1 MSKGGGGGGV
11 QESTVTQT
19 NLPEYARP
27 YFEDMLKRSV
37 YESTRPYEAFPGQRI
52 ADFTDAE
59 RAGMAGFQ
67 EMAGMG
73 SPEQIRTAT
82 DIATQVGYQDIG
94 SGMDI
99 ARTFSPEM
107 QRSDY
112 DASRIGSDYQAGYL
126 GPGYQGGQRGVGYRA
141 GSFDPGYQAGEL
153 DQGYQAAGLESG
165 YQAGAFDPGYEASV
179 QRSGYR
185 AGRVDQGP
193 GFEAGTVADPETLE
207 RYMNPYQQ
215 LVTDIEKREARKQ
228 SEIQGSAIEQQA
240 AQAGGLGGYREAIM
254 QSEREKN
261 LSEQLQDIQSRGGQA
276 AFAQAQKAFEADRAA
291 RLEEGKFGLQSS
303 QQLEQARQQQE
314 RFRQSSFQAGEQAK
328 QKAAELGL
336 SAEQQEQAARQAQEK
351 FRQDAFSKTESG
363 KALEQKLDQASF
375 EAGEKAKQEAAKLG
389 LTSQQQEDA
398 ARQAQEKFRQGA
410 EGQQIQA
417 FQAGERARQEA
428 AKLGLSAQ
436 QQEDAARQ
444 AQERFR
450 QGAEGQQIQAFQAGE
465 RAKQEAARLGLS
477 AQQQEDAAKRAQET
491 FRQQQFQQNEQL
503 RLAQAKEE
511 RAVFEA
517 TERARQEA
525 ARLGLSGQEIQE
537 RALQAENDARMRAR
551 AENAQL
557 QETRARLGLA
567 GLGAD
572 QAGMAQRLEAAGLL
586 GRLGTDEQRMAI
598 ERLRNLQASGEI
610 DRNLTQRG
618 LDMGYQDFLR
628 QQAYPRE
635 QLAFF
640 SSLLQGLPIQPGSQT
655 TTFGGP
661 SQTERLLG
669 AGIGGVGLYNA
680 MR

>member
-52 ADFTDAE
+52 ADFTPAE

-73 SPEQIRTAT
+73 SPQQIKTAT

-126 GPGYQGGQRGVGYRA
+126 GPGYQAGQRGVGYRA

-291 RLEEGKFGLQSS
+291 RLQEGKFGLEAS

-336 SAEQQEQAARQAQEK
+336 SAEKQEEAARQAQEK
-351 FRQDAFSKTESG
+351 FRQDAFSKTEAG
-363 KALEQKLDQASF
+363 RALEQKLDQASF
-375 EAGEKAKQEAAKLG
+375 EAGERAKQEAAK
-389 LTSQQQEDA
+389 
-398 ARQAQEKFRQGA
+398 
-410 EGQQIQA
+410 
-417 FQAGERARQEA
+417 
-428 AKLGLSAQ
+428 
-436 QQEDAARQ
+436 
-444 AQERFR
+444 
-450 QGAEGQQIQAFQAGE
+450 
-465 RAKQEAARLGLS
+465 LGLS

>member
-52 ADFTDAE
+52 ADFTPAE

-67 EMAGMG
+67 EMAGRG

-126 GPGYQGGQRGVGYRA
+126 GPGYQAGQRGVGYRA

-336 SAEQQEQAARQAQEK
+336 SAEKQEEAARQAQEK
-351 FRQDAFSKTESG
+351 FRQDAFSKTEAG
-363 KALEQKLDQASF
+363 RALEQKLDQASF
-375 EAGEKAKQEAAKLG
+375 EAGEK
-389 LTSQQQEDA
+389 
-398 ARQAQEKFRQGA
+398 
-410 EGQQIQA
+410 
-417 FQAGERARQEA
+417 
-428 AKLGLSAQ
+428 
-436 QQEDAARQ
+436 
-444 AQERFR
+444 
-450 QGAEGQQIQAFQAGE
+450 
-465 RAKQEAARLGLS
+465 AKQEAARLGLS

-517 TERARQEA
+517 GERARQEA

>member
-1 MSKGGGGGGV
+1 MSKGGGGGGGV

-52 ADFTDAE
+52 ADFTPAE

-126 GPGYQGGQRGVGYRA
+126 GPGYRARQRGVGYRA

-291 RLEEGKFGLQSS
+291 RLQEGKFGLEASK
-303 QQLEQARQQQE
+303 QLEQARQQQE

-336 SAEQQEQAARQAQEK
+336 SAEKQEEAARQAQEK
-351 FRQDAFSKTESG
+351 FRQDAFSKTEAG
-363 KALEQKLDQASF
+363 RALEQKLDQASF
-375 EAGEKAKQEAAKLG
+375 EAGEK
-389 LTSQQQEDA
+389 
-398 ARQAQEKFRQGA
+398 
-410 EGQQIQA
+410 
-417 FQAGERARQEA
+417 
-428 AKLGLSAQ
+428 
-436 QQEDAARQ
+436 
-444 AQERFR
+444 
-450 QGAEGQQIQAFQAGE
+450 
-465 RAKQEAARLGLS
+465 AKQEAARLGLS

>member
-52 ADFTDAE
+52 ADFTPAE

-73 SPEQIRTAT
+73 SPQQIKTAT

-126 GPGYQGGQRGVGYRA
+126 GPGYQAGQRGVGYRA

-291 RLEEGKFGLQSS
+291 RLQEGKFGLEASK
-303 QQLEQARQQQE
+303 QLEQARQQQE

-336 SAEQQEQAARQAQEK
+336 SAEKQEEAARQAQEK
-351 FRQDAFSKTESG
+351 FRQDAFSKTEAG
-363 KALEQKLDQASF
+363 RALEQKLDQASF
-375 EAGEKAKQEAAKLG
+375 EAGERAKQEAAK
-389 LTSQQQEDA
+389 
-398 ARQAQEKFRQGA
+398 
-410 EGQQIQA
+410 
-417 FQAGERARQEA
+417 
-428 AKLGLSAQ
+428 
-436 QQEDAARQ
+436 
-444 AQERFR
+444 
-450 QGAEGQQIQAFQAGE
+450 
-465 RAKQEAARLGLS
+465 LGLS

>member
-52 ADFTDAE
+52 ADFTPAE

-126 GPGYQGGQRGVGYRA
+126 GPGYQAGQRGVGYRA

-291 RLEEGKFGLQSS
+291 RLQEGKFGLEASK
-303 QQLEQARQQQE
+303 QLEQARQQQE

-336 SAEQQEQAARQAQEK
+336 SAEKQEEAARQAQEK
-351 FRQDAFSKTESG
+351 FRQDAFSKTEAG
-363 KALEQKLDQASF
+363 RALEQKLDQASF
-375 EAGEKAKQEAAKLG
+375 EAGERAKQEAAK
-389 LTSQQQEDA
+389 
-398 ARQAQEKFRQGA
+398 
-410 EGQQIQA
+410 
-417 FQAGERARQEA
+417 
-428 AKLGLSAQ
+428 
-436 QQEDAARQ
+436 
-444 AQERFR
+444 
-450 QGAEGQQIQAFQAGE
+450 
-465 RAKQEAARLGLS
+465 LGLS

>member
-1 MSKGGGGGGV
+1 MSKGGGGGGGV

-126 GPGYQGGQRGVGYRA
+126 GPGYQAGQRGVGYRA

-291 RLEEGKFGLQSS
+291 RLQEGKFGLEAS

-336 SAEQQEQAARQAQEK
+336 SAEKQEEAARQAQEK
-351 FRQDAFSKTESG
+351 FRQDAFSKTEAG
-363 KALEQKLDQASF
+363 RALEQKLDQASF
-375 EAGEKAKQEAAKLG
+375 EAGERAKQEAAK
-389 LTSQQQEDA
+389 
-398 ARQAQEKFRQGA
+398 
-410 EGQQIQA
+410 
-417 FQAGERARQEA
+417 
-428 AKLGLSAQ
+428 
-436 QQEDAARQ
+436 
-444 AQERFR
+444 
-450 QGAEGQQIQAFQAGE
+450 
-465 RAKQEAARLGLS
+465 LGLS

-610 DRNLTQRG
+610 ERNLTQRG

>member
-52 ADFTDAE
+52 ADFTPAE

-126 GPGYQGGQRGVGYRA
+126 GPGYQAGQRGVGYRA

-291 RLEEGKFGLQSS
+291 RLQEGKFGLEAS

-336 SAEQQEQAARQAQEK
+336 SAEKQEEAARQAQEK
-351 FRQDAFSKTESG
+351 FRQDAFSKTEAG
-363 KALEQKLDQASF
+363 RALEQKLDQASF
-375 EAGEKAKQEAAKLG
+375 EAGEK
-389 LTSQQQEDA
+389 
-398 ARQAQEKFRQGA
+398 
-410 EGQQIQA
+410 
-417 FQAGERARQEA
+417 
-428 AKLGLSAQ
+428 
-436 QQEDAARQ
+436 
-444 AQERFR
+444 
-450 QGAEGQQIQAFQAGE
+450 
-465 RAKQEAARLGLS
+465 AKQEAARLGLS

>member
-1 MSKGGGGGGV
+1 
-11 QESTVTQT
+11 
-19 NLPEYARP
+19 
-27 YFEDMLKRSV
+27 
-37 YESTRPYEAFPGQRI
+37 
-52 ADFTDAE
+52 
-59 RAGMAGFQ
+59 
-67 EMAGMG
+67 
-73 SPEQIRTAT
+73 
-82 DIATQVGYQDIG
+82 
-94 SGMDI
+94 
-99 ARTFSPEM
+99 
-107 QRSDY
+107 
-112 DASRIGSDYQAGYL
+112 
-126 GPGYQGGQRGVGYRA
+126 
-141 GSFDPGYQAGEL
+141 
-153 DQGYQAAGLESG
+153 
-165 YQAGAFDPGYEASV
+165 
-179 QRSGYR
+179 
-185 AGRVDQGP
+185 
-193 GFEAGTVADPETLE
+193 
-207 RYMNPYQQ
+207 MNPYQQ

-291 RLEEGKFGLQSS
+291 RLQEGKFGLEAS

-336 SAEQQEQAARQAQEK
+336 SAEKQEEAARQAQEK
-351 FRQDAFSKTESG
+351 FRQDAFSKTEAG
-363 KALEQKLDQASF
+363 RALEQKLDQASF
-375 EAGEKAKQEAAKLG
+375 EAGERAKQEAAK
-389 LTSQQQEDA
+389 
-398 ARQAQEKFRQGA
+398 
-410 EGQQIQA
+410 
-417 FQAGERARQEA
+417 
-428 AKLGLSAQ
+428 
-436 QQEDAARQ
+436 
-444 AQERFR
+444 
-450 QGAEGQQIQAFQAGE
+450 
-465 RAKQEAARLGLS
+465 LGLS

>member
-1 MSKGGGGGGV
+1 MSKGGGGGGGV

-126 GPGYQGGQRGVGYRA
+126 GPGYQAGQRGVGYRA

-291 RLEEGKFGLQSS
+291 RLQEGKFGLEAS

-336 SAEQQEQAARQAQEK
+336 SAEKQEEAARQAQEK
-351 FRQDAFSKTESG
+351 FRQDAFSKTEAG
-363 KALEQKLDQASF
+363 RALEQKLDQASF
-375 EAGEKAKQEAAKLG
+375 EAGEK
-389 LTSQQQEDA
+389 
-398 ARQAQEKFRQGA
+398 
-410 EGQQIQA
+410 
-417 FQAGERARQEA
+417 
-428 AKLGLSAQ
+428 
-436 QQEDAARQ
+436 
-444 AQERFR
+444 
-450 QGAEGQQIQAFQAGE
+450 
-465 RAKQEAARLGLS
+465 AKQEAARLGLS

>member
-52 ADFTDAE
+52 ADFTPAE

-73 SPEQIRTAT
+73 SPQQIKTAT

-126 GPGYQGGQRGVGYRA
+126 GPGYRARQRGVGYRA
-141 GSFDPGYQAGEL
+141 GSFDPGYQAGEIEVGRSGYEAGSFDPGYQAGEL
-153 DQGYQAAGLESG
+153 GQGYQATGLQSE
-165 YQAGAFDPGYEASV
+165 YQAGEFDPGYEASV

-291 RLEEGKFGLQSS
+291 RLQEGKFGLEAS

-351 FRQDAFSKTESG
+351 FRQDAFSKTEAG
-363 KALEQKLDQASF
+363 RALEQKLDQASF
-375 EAGEKAKQEAAKLG
+375 EAGERAKQEAAKLG
-389 LTSQQQEDA
+389 LSAQQQEDA

-444 AQERFR
+444 AQERF
-450 QGAEGQQIQAFQAGE
+450 G
-465 RAKQEAARLGLS
+465 
-477 AQQQEDAAKRAQET
+477 
-491 FRQQQFQQNEQL
+491 QQQFQQNEQL

-517 TERARQEA
+517 GERARQEA

>member
-52 ADFTDAE
+52 ADFTPAE

-73 SPEQIRTAT
+73 SPQQIKTAT

-126 GPGYQGGQRGVGYRA
+126 GPGYQAGQRGVGYRA

-165 YQAGAFDPGYEASV
+165 YQAGAFDPGYQASV

-185 AGRVDQGP
+185 ADRVDQGP

-254 QSEREKN
+254 QAEREKN

-291 RLEEGKFGLQSS
+291 RLQEGKFGLEAS

-336 SAEQQEQAARQAQEK
+336 SAEKQEEAARQAQEK
-351 FRQDAFSKTESG
+351 FRQDAFSKTEAG
-363 KALEQKLDQASF
+363 RALEQKLDQASF
-375 EAGEKAKQEAAKLG
+375 EAGERAKQEAAK
-389 LTSQQQEDA
+389 
-398 ARQAQEKFRQGA
+398 
-410 EGQQIQA
+410 
-417 FQAGERARQEA
+417 
-428 AKLGLSAQ
+428 
-436 QQEDAARQ
+436 
-444 AQERFR
+444 
-450 QGAEGQQIQAFQAGE
+450 
-465 RAKQEAARLGLS
+465 LGLS

-517 TERARQEA
+517 RERARQEA

-557 QETRARLGLA
+557 EETRARLGLA

-610 DRNLTQRG
+610 ERNLTQRG

>member
-1 MSKGGGGGGV
+1 MSKGGGGGGGV

-52 ADFTDAE
+52 ADFTPAE

-126 GPGYQGGQRGVGYRA
+126 GPGYQAGQRGVGYRA

-291 RLEEGKFGLQSS
+291 RLQEGKFGLEAS

-336 SAEQQEQAARQAQEK
+336 SAEKQEEAARQAQEK
-351 FRQDAFSKTESG
+351 FRQDAFSKTEAG
-363 KALEQKLDQASF
+363 RALEQKLDQASF
-375 EAGEKAKQEAAKLG
+375 EAGERAKQEAAK
-389 LTSQQQEDA
+389 
-398 ARQAQEKFRQGA
+398 
-410 EGQQIQA
+410 
-417 FQAGERARQEA
+417 
-428 AKLGLSAQ
+428 
-436 QQEDAARQ
+436 
-444 AQERFR
+444 
-450 QGAEGQQIQAFQAGE
+450 
-465 RAKQEAARLGLS
+465 LGLS

>member
-52 ADFTDAE
+52 ADFTPAE

-73 SPEQIRTAT
+73 SPQQIKTAT

-126 GPGYQGGQRGVGYRA
+126 GPGYQAGQRGVGYRA

-153 DQGYQAAGLESG
+153 GQGYQAAGLESG
-165 YQAGAFDPGYEASV
+165 YQAGSFDPGYEASV

-185 AGRVDQGP
+185 AGMVDQGP

-254 QSEREKN
+254 QAEREKN

-291 RLEEGKFGLQSS
+291 RLQEGKFGLEAS

-336 SAEQQEQAARQAQEK
+336 SAEQQEEAARQAQEK
-351 FRQDAFSKTESG
+351 FRQDAFSKTEAG
-363 KALEQKLDQASF
+363 RALEQKLDQASF
-375 EAGEKAKQEAAKLG
+375 E
-389 LTSQQQEDA
+389 
-398 ARQAQEKFRQGA
+398 
-410 EGQQIQA
+410 
-417 FQAGERARQEA
+417 
-428 AKLGLSAQ
+428 
-436 QQEDAARQ
+436 
-444 AQERFR
+444 
-450 QGAEGQQIQAFQAGE
+450 AGE

-511 RAVFEA
+511 RAAFEA
-517 TERARQEA
+517 RERARQEA

-557 QETRARLGLA
+557 EETRARLGLA

-572 QAGMAQRLEAAGLL
+572 QTGMAQRLDAAGLL

-610 DRNLTQRG
+610 ERNLTQRG

>member
-1 MSKGGGGGGV
+1 MSKGGGGGGGV

-126 GPGYQGGQRGVGYRA
+126 GPGYQAGQRGVGYRA

-291 RLEEGKFGLQSS
+291 RLQEGKFGLEAS

-336 SAEQQEQAARQAQEK
+336 SAEKQEEAARQAQEK
-351 FRQDAFSKTESG
+351 FRQDAFSKTEAG
-363 KALEQKLDQASF
+363 RALEQKLDQASF
-375 EAGEKAKQEAAKLG
+375 EAGERAKQEAAK
-389 LTSQQQEDA
+389 
-398 ARQAQEKFRQGA
+398 
-410 EGQQIQA
+410 
-417 FQAGERARQEA
+417 
-428 AKLGLSAQ
+428 
-436 QQEDAARQ
+436 
-444 AQERFR
+444 
-450 QGAEGQQIQAFQAGE
+450 
-465 RAKQEAARLGLS
+465 LGLS

-557 QETRARLGLA
+557 EETRARLGLA

>member
-1 MSKGGGGGGV
+1 MSKGGGGGGGV

-126 GPGYQGGQRGVGYRA
+126 GPGYQAGQRGVGYRA

-291 RLEEGKFGLQSS
+291 RLQEGKFGLEASK
-303 QQLEQARQQQE
+303 QLEQARQQQE

-336 SAEQQEQAARQAQEK
+336 SAEKQEEAARQAQEK
-351 FRQDAFSKTESG
+351 FRQDAFSKTEAG
-363 KALEQKLDQASF
+363 RALEQKLDQASF
-375 EAGEKAKQEAAKLG
+375 EAGERAKQEAAK
-389 LTSQQQEDA
+389 
-398 ARQAQEKFRQGA
+398 
-410 EGQQIQA
+410 
-417 FQAGERARQEA
+417 
-428 AKLGLSAQ
+428 
-436 QQEDAARQ
+436 
-444 AQERFR
+444 
-450 QGAEGQQIQAFQAGE
+450 
-465 RAKQEAARLGLS
+465 LGLS

>member
-52 ADFTDAE
+52 ADFTPAE

-73 SPEQIRTAT
+73 SPQQIKTAT

-126 GPGYQGGQRGVGYRA
+126 GPGYQAGQRGVGYRA

-165 YQAGAFDPGYEASV
+165 YQAGVFDPGYEASV

-291 RLEEGKFGLQSS
+291 RLQEGKFGLEAS

-336 SAEQQEQAARQAQEK
+336 SAEKQEEAARQAQEK
-351 FRQDAFSKTESG
+351 FRQDAFSKTEAG
-363 KALEQKLDQASF
+363 RALEQKLDQASF
-375 EAGEKAKQEAAKLG
+375 EAGERAKQEAAK
-389 LTSQQQEDA
+389 
-398 ARQAQEKFRQGA
+398 
-410 EGQQIQA
+410 
-417 FQAGERARQEA
+417 
-428 AKLGLSAQ
+428 
-436 QQEDAARQ
+436 
-444 AQERFR
+444 
-450 QGAEGQQIQAFQAGE
+450 
-465 RAKQEAARLGLS
+465 LGLS

>member
-52 ADFTDAE
+52 ADFTPAE

-73 SPEQIRTAT
+73 SPQQIKTAT

-126 GPGYQGGQRGVGYRA
+126 GPGYQAGQRGVGYRA

-153 DQGYQAAGLESG
+153 GQGYQAAGLESG
-165 YQAGAFDPGYEASV
+165 YQAGSFDPGYEASV

-185 AGRVDQGP
+185 AGMVDQGP

-254 QSEREKN
+254 QAEREKN

-291 RLEEGKFGLQSS
+291 RLQEGKFGLEAS

-336 SAEQQEQAARQAQEK
+336 SAEQQEEAARQAQEK
-351 FRQDAFSKTESG
+351 FRQDAFSKTEAG
-363 KALEQKLDQASF
+363 RALEQKLDQASF
-375 EAGEKAKQEAAKLG
+375 E
-389 LTSQQQEDA
+389 
-398 ARQAQEKFRQGA
+398 
-410 EGQQIQA
+410 
-417 FQAGERARQEA
+417 
-428 AKLGLSAQ
+428 
-436 QQEDAARQ
+436 
-444 AQERFR
+444 
-450 QGAEGQQIQAFQAGE
+450 AGE

-511 RAVFEA
+511 RAAFEA
-517 TERARQEA
+517 RERARQEA

-557 QETRARLGLA
+557 EETRARLGLA

-572 QAGMAQRLEAAGLL
+572 QTGMAQRLEAAGLL

-610 DRNLTQRG
+610 ERNLTQRG

>member
-52 ADFTDAE
+52 ADFTPAE

-73 SPEQIRTAT
+73 SPQQIKTAT

-126 GPGYQGGQRGVGYRA
+126 GPGYQAGQRGVGYRA

-153 DQGYQAAGLESG
+153 GQGYQAAGLESG
-165 YQAGAFDPGYEASV
+165 YQAGSFDPGYEASV

-254 QSEREKN
+254 QAEREKN

-291 RLEEGKFGLQSS
+291 RLQEGKFGLEAS

-336 SAEQQEQAARQAQEK
+336 SAEQQEEAARQAQEK
-351 FRQDAFSKTESG
+351 FRQDAFSKTEAG
-363 KALEQKLDQASF
+363 RALEQKLDQASF
-375 EAGEKAKQEAAKLG
+375 E
-389 LTSQQQEDA
+389 
-398 ARQAQEKFRQGA
+398 
-410 EGQQIQA
+410 
-417 FQAGERARQEA
+417 
-428 AKLGLSAQ
+428 
-436 QQEDAARQ
+436 
-444 AQERFR
+444 
-450 QGAEGQQIQAFQAGE
+450 AGE

-511 RAVFEA
+511 RAAFEA
-517 TERARQEA
+517 RERARQEA

-557 QETRARLGLA
+557 EETRARLGLA

-572 QAGMAQRLEAAGLL
+572 QAGRAQRLEAAGLL

-610 DRNLTQRG
+610 ERNLTQRG

>member
-52 ADFTDAE
+52 ADFTPAE

-73 SPEQIRTAT
+73 SPQQIKTAT
-82 DIATQVGYQDIG
+82 DIATQIGYQDIG

-126 GPGYQGGQRGVGYRA
+126 GPGYQAGQRGVGYRA

-165 YQAGAFDPGYEASV
+165 YQAGSFDPGYEASV

-185 AGRVDQGP
+185 AGMVDQGP

-254 QSEREKN
+254 QAEREKN

-291 RLEEGKFGLQSS
+291 RLQEGKFGLEAS

-336 SAEQQEQAARQAQEK
+336 SAEKQEEAARQAQEK
-351 FRQDAFSKTESG
+351 FRQDAFSKTEAG
-363 KALEQKLDQASF
+363 RALEQKLDQASF
-375 EAGEKAKQEAAKLG
+375 EAGERAKQEAAK
-389 LTSQQQEDA
+389 
-398 ARQAQEKFRQGA
+398 
-410 EGQQIQA
+410 
-417 FQAGERARQEA
+417 
-428 AKLGLSAQ
+428 
-436 QQEDAARQ
+436 
-444 AQERFR
+444 
-450 QGAEGQQIQAFQAGE
+450 
-465 RAKQEAARLGLS
+465 LGLS

-517 TERARQEA
+517 RERARQEA

-557 QETRARLGLA
+557 EETRARLGLA

-610 DRNLTQRG
+610 ERNLTQRG

>member
-1 MSKGGGGGGV
+1 MSKGGGGGGGV

-52 ADFTDAE
+52 ADFTPAE

-126 GPGYQGGQRGVGYRA
+126 GPGYQAGQRGVGYRA

-291 RLEEGKFGLQSS
+291 RLQEGKFGLEAS

-336 SAEQQEQAARQAQEK
+336 SAEKQEEAARQAQEK
-351 FRQDAFSKTESG
+351 FRQDAFSKTEAG
-363 KALEQKLDQASF
+363 RALEQKLDQASF
-375 EAGEKAKQEAAKLG
+375 EAGERAKQEAAK
-389 LTSQQQEDA
+389 
-398 ARQAQEKFRQGA
+398 
-410 EGQQIQA
+410 
-417 FQAGERARQEA
+417 
-428 AKLGLSAQ
+428 
-436 QQEDAARQ
+436 
-444 AQERFR
+444 
-450 QGAEGQQIQAFQAGE
+450 
-465 RAKQEAARLGLS
+465 LGLS

-640 SSLLQGLPIQPGSQT
+640 TSLLQGHPIQPGSQT

>member
-52 ADFTDAE
+52 ADFTPAE

-126 GPGYQGGQRGVGYRA
+126 GPGYQARQRGVGYRA

-291 RLEEGKFGLQSS
+291 RLQEGKFGLEASK
-303 QQLEQARQQQE
+303 QLEQARQQQE

-375 EAGEKAKQEAAKLG
+375 EAGEKAKQEAAK
-389 LTSQQQEDA
+389 
-398 ARQAQEKFRQGA
+398 
-410 EGQQIQA
+410 
-417 FQAGERARQEA
+417 
-428 AKLGLSAQ
+428 
-436 QQEDAARQ
+436 
-444 AQERFR
+444 
-450 QGAEGQQIQAFQAGE
+450 
-465 RAKQEAARLGLS
+465 LGLS

>member
-52 ADFTDAE
+52 ADFTPAE

-73 SPEQIRTAT
+73 SPQQIKTAT

-126 GPGYQGGQRGVGYRA
+126 GPGYQAGQRGVGYRA

-153 DQGYQAAGLESG
+153 GQGYQAAGLESG
-165 YQAGAFDPGYEASV
+165 YQAGSFDPGYEASV

-185 AGRVDQGP
+185 AGMVDQGP

-254 QSEREKN
+254 QAEREKN

-291 RLEEGKFGLQSS
+291 RLQEGKFGLEAS

-314 RFRQSSFQAGEQAK
+314 KFRQSSFQAGEQAK

-336 SAEQQEQAARQAQEK
+336 SAEKQEEAARQAQEK
-351 FRQDAFSKTESG
+351 FRQDAFSKTEAG
-363 KALEQKLDQASF
+363 RALEQKLDQASF
-375 EAGEKAKQEAAKLG
+375 E
-389 LTSQQQEDA
+389 
-398 ARQAQEKFRQGA
+398 
-410 EGQQIQA
+410 
-417 FQAGERARQEA
+417 
-428 AKLGLSAQ
+428 
-436 QQEDAARQ
+436 
-444 AQERFR
+444 
-450 QGAEGQQIQAFQAGE
+450 AGE

-511 RAVFEA
+511 RAAFEA
-517 TERARQEA
+517 RERARQEA

-557 QETRARLGLA
+557 EETRARLGLA

-572 QAGMAQRLEAAGLL
+572 QTGMAQRLDAAGLL

>member
-52 ADFTDAE
+52 ADFTPAE

-73 SPEQIRTAT
+73 SPEQIKTAT

-126 GPGYQGGQRGVGYRA
+126 GPGYQAGQRGVGYRA
-141 GSFDPGYQAGEL
+141 GSFDPGYQAGEIEVGRSGYEAGSFDPGYQAGEL
-153 DQGYQAAGLESG
+153 GQGYQATGLQSE
-165 YQAGAFDPGYEASV
+165 YQAGEFDPGYEASV

-291 RLEEGKFGLQSS
+291 RLQEGKFGLQSS
-303 QQLEQARQQQE
+303 QQLEQARQQE
-314 RFRQSSFQAGEQAK
+314 EKFRQNSFQAGEQAK

-336 SAEQQEQAARQAQEK
+336 SAEKQEEAARQAQEK

-375 EAGEKAKQEAAKLG
+375 EAGEK
-389 LTSQQQEDA
+389 
-398 ARQAQEKFRQGA
+398 
-410 EGQQIQA
+410 
-417 FQAGERARQEA
+417 
-428 AKLGLSAQ
+428 
-436 QQEDAARQ
+436 
-444 AQERFR
+444 
-450 QGAEGQQIQAFQAGE
+450 
-465 RAKQEAARLGLS
+465 AKQEAARLGLS

>member
-1 MSKGGGGGGV
+1 MSKGGGGGGGV

-52 ADFTDAE
+52 ADFTPAE

-126 GPGYQGGQRGVGYRA
+126 GPGYQAGQRGVGYRA

-254 QSEREKN
+254 QAEREKN

-291 RLEEGKFGLQSS
+291 RLQEGKFGLEAS

-336 SAEQQEQAARQAQEK
+336 SAEQQEEAARQAQEK
-351 FRQDAFSKTESG
+351 FRQDAFSKTEAG
-363 KALEQKLDQASF
+363 RALEQKLDQASF
-375 EAGEKAKQEAAKLG
+375 EAGERAKQEAAK
-389 LTSQQQEDA
+389 
-398 ARQAQEKFRQGA
+398 
-410 EGQQIQA
+410 
-417 FQAGERARQEA
+417 
-428 AKLGLSAQ
+428 
-436 QQEDAARQ
+436 
-444 AQERFR
+444 
-450 QGAEGQQIQAFQAGE
+450 
-465 RAKQEAARLGLS
+465 LGLS

-517 TERARQEA
+517 RERARQEA

-610 DRNLTQRG
+610 ERNLTQRG

>member
-52 ADFTDAE
+52 ADFTPAE

-73 SPEQIRTAT
+73 SPQQIKTAT

-126 GPGYQGGQRGVGYRA
+126 GPGYQAGQRGVGYRA

-153 DQGYQAAGLESG
+153 GQGYQAAGLESG
-165 YQAGAFDPGYEASV
+165 YQAGAFDPGYQASV

-185 AGRVDQGP
+185 ADRVDQGP

-254 QSEREKN
+254 QAEREKN

-291 RLEEGKFGLQSS
+291 RLQEGKFGLEAS

-336 SAEQQEQAARQAQEK
+336 SAEKQEEAARQAQEK
-351 FRQDAFSKTESG
+351 FRQDAFSKTEAG
-363 KALEQKLDQASF
+363 RALEQKLDQASF
-375 EAGEKAKQEAAKLG
+375 EAGERAKQEAAK
-389 LTSQQQEDA
+389 
-398 ARQAQEKFRQGA
+398 
-410 EGQQIQA
+410 
-417 FQAGERARQEA
+417 
-428 AKLGLSAQ
+428 
-436 QQEDAARQ
+436 
-444 AQERFR
+444 
-450 QGAEGQQIQAFQAGE
+450 
-465 RAKQEAARLGLS
+465 LGLS

-517 TERARQEA
+517 RERARQEA

-610 DRNLTQRG
+610 ERNLTQRG

>member
-52 ADFTDAE
+52 ADFTPAE

-126 GPGYQGGQRGVGYRA
+126 GPGYQAGQRGVGYRA

-291 RLEEGKFGLQSS
+291 RLQEGKFGLEAS

-336 SAEQQEQAARQAQEK
+336 SAEKQEEAARQAQEK
-351 FRQDAFSKTESG
+351 FRQDAFSKTEAG
-363 KALEQKLDQASF
+363 RALEQKLDQASF
-375 EAGEKAKQEAAKLG
+375 EAGEK
-389 LTSQQQEDA
+389 
-398 ARQAQEKFRQGA
+398 
-410 EGQQIQA
+410 
-417 FQAGERARQEA
+417 
-428 AKLGLSAQ
+428 
-436 QQEDAARQ
+436 
-444 AQERFR
+444 
-450 QGAEGQQIQAFQAGE
+450 
-465 RAKQEAARLGLS
+465 AKQEAARLGLS

-517 TERARQEA
+517 GERARQEA

-557 QETRARLGLA
+557 EETRARLGLA

>member
-1 MSKGGGGGGV
+1 MSKGGGGGGGV

-52 ADFTDAE
+52 ADFTPAE

-126 GPGYQGGQRGVGYRA
+126 GPGYQAGQRGVGYRA

-291 RLEEGKFGLQSS
+291 RLQEGKFGLEASK
-303 QQLEQARQQQE
+303 QLEQARQQQE

-336 SAEQQEQAARQAQEK
+336 SAEKQEEAARQAQEK
-351 FRQDAFSKTESG
+351 FRQDAFSKTEAG
-363 KALEQKLDQASF
+363 RALEQKLDQASF
-375 EAGEKAKQEAAKLG
+375 EAGERAKQEAAK
-389 LTSQQQEDA
+389 
-398 ARQAQEKFRQGA
+398 
-410 EGQQIQA
+410 
-417 FQAGERARQEA
+417 
-428 AKLGLSAQ
+428 
-436 QQEDAARQ
+436 
-444 AQERFR
+444 
-450 QGAEGQQIQAFQAGE
+450 
-465 RAKQEAARLGLS
+465 LGLS

>member
-1 MSKGGGGGGV
+1 MSKGGGGGGGV

-52 ADFTDAE
+52 ADFTPAE

-126 GPGYQGGQRGVGYRA
+126 GPGYQAGQRGVGYRA

-291 RLEEGKFGLQSS
+291 RLQEGKFGLEASK
-303 QQLEQARQQQE
+303 QLEQARQQQE

-336 SAEQQEQAARQAQEK
+336 SAEKQEEAARQAQEK
-351 FRQDAFSKTESG
+351 FRQDAFSKTEAG
-363 KALEQKLDQASF
+363 RALEQKLDQASF
-375 EAGEKAKQEAAKLG
+375 EAGERAKQEAAK
-389 LTSQQQEDA
+389 
-398 ARQAQEKFRQGA
+398 
-410 EGQQIQA
+410 
-417 FQAGERARQEA
+417 
-428 AKLGLSAQ
+428 
-436 QQEDAARQ
+436 
-444 AQERFR
+444 
-450 QGAEGQQIQAFQAGE
+450 
-465 RAKQEAARLGLS
+465 LGLS

-503 RLAQAKEE
+503 RLAQAKDE

-517 TERARQEA
+517 TERATQEA

-610 DRNLTQRG
+610 ERNLTQRG

>member
-52 ADFTDAE
+52 ADFTPAE

-73 SPEQIRTAT
+73 SPQQIKTAT

-126 GPGYQGGQRGVGYRA
+126 GPGYQAGQRGVGYRA

-153 DQGYQAAGLESG
+153 GQGYQAAGLESG
-165 YQAGAFDPGYEASV
+165 YQAGSFDPGYEASV

-185 AGRVDQGP
+185 AGMVDQGP

-254 QSEREKN
+254 QAEREKN

-291 RLEEGKFGLQSS
+291 RLQEGKFGLEAS

-336 SAEQQEQAARQAQEK
+336 SAEQQEEAARQAQEK
-351 FRQDAFSKTESG
+351 FRQDAFSKTEAG
-363 KALEQKLDQASF
+363 RALEQKLDQASF
-375 EAGEKAKQEAAKLG
+375 E
-389 LTSQQQEDA
+389 
-398 ARQAQEKFRQGA
+398 
-410 EGQQIQA
+410 
-417 FQAGERARQEA
+417 
-428 AKLGLSAQ
+428 
-436 QQEDAARQ
+436 
-444 AQERFR
+444 
-450 QGAEGQQIQAFQAGE
+450 AGE

-511 RAVFEA
+511 RAAFEA
-517 TERARQEA
+517 RERARQEA

-557 QETRARLGLA
+557 EETRARLGLA

-610 DRNLTQRG
+610 ERNLTQRG

>member
-1 MSKGGGGGGV
+1 MSKGGGGGGGV

-52 ADFTDAE
+52 ADFTPAE

-73 SPEQIRTAT
+73 SPQQIKTAT

-126 GPGYQGGQRGVGYRA
+126 GPGYQAGQRGVGYRA

-153 DQGYQAAGLESG
+153 GQGYQAAGLESG
-165 YQAGAFDPGYEASV
+165 YQAGAFDPGYQASV

-185 AGRVDQGP
+185 ADRVDQGP

-254 QSEREKN
+254 QAEREKN

-291 RLEEGKFGLQSS
+291 RLQEGKFGLEAS

-336 SAEQQEQAARQAQEK
+336 SAEKQEEAARQAQEK
-351 FRQDAFSKTESG
+351 FRQDAFSKTEAG
-363 KALEQKLDQASF
+363 RALEQKLDQASF
-375 EAGEKAKQEAAKLG
+375 EAGERAKQEAAK
-389 LTSQQQEDA
+389 
-398 ARQAQEKFRQGA
+398 
-410 EGQQIQA
+410 
-417 FQAGERARQEA
+417 
-428 AKLGLSAQ
+428 
-436 QQEDAARQ
+436 
-444 AQERFR
+444 
-450 QGAEGQQIQAFQAGE
+450 
-465 RAKQEAARLGLS
+465 LGLS

-517 TERARQEA
+517 RERARQEA

-557 QETRARLGLA
+557 EETRARLGLA

-610 DRNLTQRG
+610 ERNLTQHG

>member
-27 YFEDMLKRSV
+27 YFEDMLRRSV
-37 YESTRPYEAFPGQRI
+37 YESTRPYETFPGQRI

-107 QRSDY
+107 QRSGY

-126 GPGYQGGQRGVGYRA
+126 GPGYRAGQRGVGYRA
-141 GSFDPGYQAGEL
+141 GSFDPGYQAGDIEVGRSGYEAGSFDPGYQAGEL
-153 DQGYQAAGLESG
+153 GQGYQAAGLQSE
-165 YQAGAFDPGYEASV
+165 YQAGEFDPGYEASV
-179 QRSGYR
+179 QRSGYQ
-185 AGRVDQGP
+185 ASGVDQGP

-228 SEIQGSAIEQQA
+228 SEAQGSAIGQQA

-291 RLEEGKFGLQSS
+291 RLQEGKFGLEGS

-436 QQEDAARQ
+436 QQEDAAR
-444 AQERFR
+444 
-450 QGAEGQQIQAFQAGE
+450 
-465 RAKQEAARLGLS
+465 
-477 AQQQEDAAKRAQET
+477 RAQET
-491 FRQQQFQQNEQL
+491 FGQQQFQQNEQL

-517 TERARQEA
+517 GERARQEA

-610 DRNLTQRG
+610 ERNLSQRG
-618 LDMGYQDFLR
+618 YDMGYQDFLR

-640 SSLLQGLPIQPGSQT
+640 SSLLQGLPVSPGSQT

-669 AGIGGVGLYNA
+669 AGIGGVDLYNA
-680 MR
+680 MGRR

>member
-52 ADFTDAE
+52 ADFTPAE

-126 GPGYQGGQRGVGYRA
+126 GPGYQASQRGVGYRA

-153 DQGYQAAGLESG
+153 DQGYQAAELESG

-291 RLEEGKFGLQSS
+291 RLQEGKFGLEAS

-314 RFRQSSFQAGEQAK
+314 KFRQSSFQAGEQAK

-336 SAEQQEQAARQAQEK
+336 SAEKQEEAARQAQEK
-351 FRQDAFSKTESG
+351 FRQDAFSKTAAG
-363 KALEQKLDQASF
+363 RALEQKLDQASF
-375 EAGEKAKQEAAKLG
+375 EAGEK
-389 LTSQQQEDA
+389 
-398 ARQAQEKFRQGA
+398 
-410 EGQQIQA
+410 
-417 FQAGERARQEA
+417 
-428 AKLGLSAQ
+428 
-436 QQEDAARQ
+436 
-444 AQERFR
+444 
-450 QGAEGQQIQAFQAGE
+450 
-465 RAKQEAARLGLS
+465 AKQEAARLGLS

-517 TERARQEA
+517 RERARQEA

-610 DRNLTQRG
+610 ERNLTQRG

>member
-1 MSKGGGGGGV
+1 MSKGGGGGGGV

-52 ADFTDAE
+52 ADFTPAE

-126 GPGYQGGQRGVGYRA
+126 GPGYQAGQRGVGYRA

-291 RLEEGKFGLQSS
+291 RLQEGKFGLEAS

-314 RFRQSSFQAGEQAK
+314 KFRQSSFQAGEQAK

-336 SAEQQEQAARQAQEK
+336 SAEKQEEAARQAQEK
-351 FRQDAFSKTESG
+351 FRQDAFSKTEAG
-363 KALEQKLDQASF
+363 RALEQKLDQASF
-375 EAGEKAKQEAAKLG
+375 EAGEK
-389 LTSQQQEDA
+389 
-398 ARQAQEKFRQGA
+398 
-410 EGQQIQA
+410 
-417 FQAGERARQEA
+417 
-428 AKLGLSAQ
+428 
-436 QQEDAARQ
+436 
-444 AQERFR
+444 
-450 QGAEGQQIQAFQAGE
+450 
-465 RAKQEAARLGLS
+465 AKQEAARLGLS

-557 QETRARLGLA
+557 EETRARLGLA